1 MKENNIIHSASKE
14 LILSDEIPFKS
25 CHASNIVVL
34 PDGSIFSVWFA
45 GSEEGADDVKIW
57 GAKRRNG
64 IWGSPQIITRDEEIP
79 HWNPVL
85 FVEQDGTVVL
95 FYKKGREI
103 ASWQTW
109 ITESK
114 DCCENWSKPKEL
126 VPNDFGGRGPVRNKV
141 IRLSNN
147 RWIAPASVENGEWR
161 CFADYSDDNGVT
173 WHKGNEIF
181 ADLKDEHTVSP
192 EFRNIPVSEQ
202 SYSGRGVIQPT
213 LWESEAGKVHMLM
226 RSSEGFIYKS
236 DSEDYGSTWCEGY
249 KTVLPNNNSGI
260 DLTKI
265 PDGRIFLVYN
275 PVGVNWGP
283 RYPLELAV
291 SDDNA
296 KTWRNILTLEEKPGE
311 YSYPAVICRDNS
323 LLITY
328 TYKRQNIAFW
338 KVDIK

>member
-1 MKENNIIHSASKE
+1 MKVNDTIYSARKE
-14 LILSDEIPFKS
+14 YILSTEIPFKS
-25 CHASNIVVL
+25 CHASNVAVL

-45 GSEEGADDVKIW
+45 GSKEGADDVKIW
-57 GAKRRNG
+57 GAKRRG
-64 IWGSPQIITRDEEIP
+64 GVWSSPQVITQDEEIP

-85 FVEQDGTVVL
+85 FVEQDGTVIL

-103 ASWQTW
+103 ASWKTW

-114 DCCENWSKPKEL
+114 DNCENWSNPKEL

-141 IRLSNN
+141 IQLSNN
-147 RWIAPASVENGEWR
+147 RWLAPASAENGEWR
-161 CFADYSDDNGVT
+161 CFADCSDDNGTT
-173 WHKGNEIF
+173 WHKSNEIF
-181 ADLKDEHTVSP
+181 ADLKDKNTVSP
-192 EFRNIPVSEQ
+192 EFKSIPVSEQ

-226 RSSEGFIYKS
+226 RSSEGFIYRS
-236 DSEDYGSTWCEGY
+236 DSQDYGSTWCEGY

-260 DLTKI
+260 DLVKI

-296 KTWRNILTLEEKPGE
+296 RTWRNILTLEQEPGE
-311 YSYPAVICRDNS
+311 YSYPAVICHDDS